1 MSLDNN
7 NPGGVGTSADA
18 AVPSVAASCI
28 PLTSD
33 YQVRVNGASVPVYIM
48 PTRYGMPFHNGQPMP
63 VYGGKPWTQPMYFA
77 CADIP
82 GPVPVSVSMGCL
94 AAGEIHTVTAHPLS
108 RRIEVKRDG
117 MRVFFTVDQPGT
129 VTLVVNG
136 DHRTRPLHLFFSPP
150 VETPPRDAI
159 VFEPGFHDLGYEKP
173 ITLTNGQTLYLAPG
187 AWVEGVIRAHGA
199 RNIRIMGR
207 GVLAQRRPG
216 NKDYAGGASAPAG
229 IVLSDCQDVSISGIV
244 ETRGV
249 GGWCSMLSNCDRVR
263 LQDYH
268 VLASVVW
275 SADGFNPCN
284 SRDVTLERSFIR
296 SGDDSI
302 AIKGNTGGNVLTLPH
317 IPPRSQP
324 PVENILIRNCV
335 FWSDHNEV
343 IAIGCETRARHIRSI
358 RISDCDVLF
367 HYAHEGL
374 GVFGIV
380 PLHGTEI
387 SGIVYENIRV
397 EHCEEQLFCFRFL
410 DSIWGIPGDQSF
422 PGGISNVTIRNVTV
436 LHQKDGPRSEFTGYA
451 ADKRIEQV
459 SIENLRYGDKPV
471 TDAAG
476 MGLRTNSHVA
486 GVRFVG
492 R

>member
-1 MSLDNN
+1 
-7 NPGGVGTSADA
+7 VT
-18 AVPSVAASCI
+18 
-28 PLTSD
+28 
-33 YQVRVNGASVPVYIM
+33 VNGVSAPVYIM
-48 PTRYGMPFHNGQPMP
+48 PTRYGESYLNGQPMP
-63 VYGGKPWTQPMYFA
+63 VYDGTPLRQPMYFA

-82 GPVPVSVSMGCL
+82 GPVPVCVDL
-94 AAGEIHTVTAHPLS
+94 AFLSAGEIRSVTVHPLS
-108 RRIEVKRDG
+108 RGIAAQREGTSVA
-117 MRVFFTVDQPGT
+117 FTIDKPGT

-136 DHRTRPLHLFFSPP
+136 DHRNRPLHLFFCPP
-150 VETPPRDAI
+150 LEAPPHDAI
-159 VFEPGFHDLGYEKP
+159 VFGPGYHDLGYDKP
-173 ITLTNGQTLYLAPG
+173 ISLADGQTLYLAPG
-187 AWVEGVIRAHGA
+187 AWVEGVIRVNGA

-216 NKDYAGGASAPAG
+216 SADYAGGASAPAG

-244 ETRGV
+244 ETRGI

-296 SGDDSI
+296 SGDDGI
-302 AIKGNTGGNVLTLPH
+302 AIKGNTGGNILTLPH
-317 IPPRSQP
+317 IPPNTQP

-343 IAIGCETRARHIRSI
+343 IAIGCETRARHIRNI

-387 SGIVYENIRV
+387 RGIVYEDIRI

-410 DSIWGIPGDQSF
+410 DNIWGIPGDQTF
-422 PGGISNVTIRNVTV
+422 PGGIFDVTIRDVTV
-436 LHQKDGPRSEFTGYA
+436 LHQKGGPRSEFTGYA
-451 ADKRIEQV
+451 PDKRIEQV
-459 SIENLRYGDKPV
+459 TISNLRYGETQV
-471 TDAAG
+471 TDAAS
-476 MGLRTNSHVA
+476 MGLRANEHVA
-486 GVRFVG
+486 KIRFAEG
-492 R
+492 KGA